1 MLRYF
6 VGAVHNGCA
15 LRLPVR
21 RWLVALPSHQPQV
34 LPAII
39 ANLGSGT
46 VASGRAGRIGV
57 GLVLL
62 RKGIFG
68 MTDRTLRVS

>member
-1 MLRYF
+1 
-6 VGAVHNGCA
+6 
-15 LRLPVR
+15 
-21 RWLVALPSHQPQV
+21 V

-46 VASGRAGRIGV
+46 VASGRAGHMASGSCW
-57 GLVLL
+57 L

>member
-1 MLRYF
+1 
-6 VGAVHNGCA
+6 
-15 LRLPVR
+15 
-21 RWLVALPSHQPQV
+21 V

>member
-1 MLRYF
+1 
-6 VGAVHNGCA
+6 
-15 LRLPVR
+15 
-21 RWLVALPSHQPQV
+21 V

-39 ANLGSGT
+39 ANVGSGT
-46 VASGRAGRIGV
+46 VASGRAGRMVSGSCW
-57 GLVLL
+57 L